1 MTFKEYHQK
10 SPKEQTLAKKKCNCE
25 MFYVHMEIDFYSEL
39 IETKAQSQR
48 RFCLNCI
55 KGIL

>member
-25 MFYVHMEIDFYSEL
+25 IVYIRMEIDFQSEL
-39 IETKAQSQR
+39 IKVRAQSGQR
-48 RFCLNCI
+48 CYLNCI
-55 KGIL
+55 RVIL